1 MASSK
6 GLISFF
12 FLKVTEC
19 GCFKPVVSRLRQP
32 EGDLKRREPWGL
44 LWVPG
49 EGGNLGHEL
58 LYDVVE
64 HVGAEGVLPPDAKG
78 LVETLHRGCEV
89 IGESLHVA
97 QGREGGEVQGGQHQG
112 LLVEGDVDGEG
123 PGMVGVSLDDPTA
136 KFK

>member
-1 MASSK
+1 M
-6 GLISFF
+6 LV
-12 FLKVTEC
+12 LKVS
-19 GCFKPVVSRLRQP
+19 FPS
-32 EGDLKRREPWGL
+32 
-44 LWVPG
+44 
-49 EGGNLGHEL
+49 
-58 LYDVVE
+58 
-64 HVGAEGVLPPDAKG
+64 DAKG

-123 PGMVGVSLDDPTA
+123 PGVVGVSLDDPTA